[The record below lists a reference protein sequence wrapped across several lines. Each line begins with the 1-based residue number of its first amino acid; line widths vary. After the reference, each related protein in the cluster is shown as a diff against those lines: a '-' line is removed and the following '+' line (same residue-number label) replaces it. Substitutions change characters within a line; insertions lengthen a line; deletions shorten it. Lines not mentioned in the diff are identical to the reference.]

1 MLSDLRPRYYIFNF
15 VSLGNHQLIAL
26 EICHSTI
33 QAIVALTF
41 AQYAT
46 KSFFPDCDAPGDA
59 VRLLAAVCL
68 GEFYLYMFRT
78 FR

>member
-1 MLSDLRPRYYIFNF
+1 MECNRKFNLNEWWNF
-15 VSLGNHQLIAL
+15 PL
-26 EICHSTI
+26 

-46 KSFFPDCDAPGDA
+46 KPFFPDCEAPGDA

-68 GEFYLYMFRT
+68 GMFIYLNIFL
-78 FR
+78 FDQ